1 MAVAEEKGWKEGST
15 APKGSLIYL
24 HEAALSL
31 SQLWSQCARG
41 RGRGLGTSLL
51 HLHSLSLSL
60 SLCLISELII
70 TTTAVAV
77 AMMRRT
83 VDTDTNSAGRK
94 IGVCTCA

>member
-1 MAVAEEKGWKEGST
+1 MAEEKGCKEGSTT

-60 SLCLISELII
+60 SLSLSHLG
-70 TTTAVAV
+70 
-77 AMMRRT
+77 
-83 VDTDTNSAGRK
+83 VDYNDDGC
-94 IGVCTCA
+94 GGGDDEEDGGH